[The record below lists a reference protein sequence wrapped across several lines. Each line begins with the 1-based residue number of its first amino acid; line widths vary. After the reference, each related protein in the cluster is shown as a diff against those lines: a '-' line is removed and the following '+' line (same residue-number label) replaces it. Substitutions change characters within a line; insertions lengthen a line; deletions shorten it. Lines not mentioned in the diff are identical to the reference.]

1 MNRNTYTRLAVM
13 MFLEYFI
20 WGTWFVAMGRYLSET
35 LGATGGQIGTTYGN
49 AWFGAIIS
57 PFFIG
62 MIADRFFSAQK
73 VNGVLHILGACILY
87 YLSTVQ
93 NVGTFIIMM
102 LFYSILYMP
111 TIALTNSITFHQSSN
126 PSKDFPLLRVLGTIA
141 WIVANIIVGQ
151 MGWGNT
157 NIIFI
162 VPAIFSLIFGV
173 YSFTLPDTPPKPAS
187 HTSFAKSIGLDAL
200 DLFKDRSYAIFFIG
214 SVLICVPLSFYYGF
228 ANVFLSSPTGGNMS
242 NVETIMA
249 VLGQGSEVFFMIALP
264 FFLAR
269 WGVKNILL
277 IGMAAWV
284 LRYLLF
290 KFGLDGGAWML
301 YLGIFLHG
309 ICYDFFFATGQIYT
323 DQKAHSG
330 IRSAAQGLITFATY
344 GIGLTFG
351 SWFSGWIAQQY
362 TVEQVIN
369 WRGMWLVP
377 AMIAL
382 VILLIFI
389 FLFNENKKQTPA

>member
-1 MNRNTYTRLAVM
+1 MNRNTYTRLAIM

-20 WGTWFVAMGRYLSET
+20 WGTWFVAMGRYLTET
-35 LGATGGQIGTTYGN
+35 LGANGGQIGTAYGN

-73 VNGVLHILGACILY
+73 MNGALHILGAIILY
-87 YLSTVQ
+87 YLSTLT
-93 NVGTFIIMM
+93 NVGTFSMM
-102 LFYSILYMP
+102 ILVYSILYMP

-141 WIVANIIVGQ
+141 WIVANVIVGQ

-157 NIIFI
+157 NLIFV
-162 VPAIFSLIFGV
+162 VPAIFSLIFGI
-173 YSFTLPDTPPKPAS
+173 YSFTLPDTPPKPTGN
-187 HTSFAKSIGLDAL
+187 TSFAKSIGLDAL
-200 DLFKDRSYAIFFIG
+200 ELFKDRSYTIFFIG

-228 ANVFLSSPTGGNMS
+228 ANVFLSSGANMT

-249 VLGQGSEVFFMIALP
+249 ILGQGSEVFFMIALP

-301 YLGIFLHG
+301 YLGVLLHG

-323 DQKAHSG
+323 DQKAHAG

-351 SWFSGWIAQQY
+351 SWFSGWVAQRY
-362 TVEQVIN
+362 TINEVID

-389 FLFNENKKQTPA
+389 FLFRENKKPEHA